1 MEYHSSFMILL
12 LVSTNL
18 LLCEARQFRV
28 TDQVYFDIKTEE
40 KDLGR
45 VVIGLFGDLAPK
57 AVKNFKSLS
66 TTGIQ
71 GKSYKGTSFNRI
83 IKRFMV
89 QGGDVVADDGT
100 GSISIYG
107 ETFDDENLETQHTGA
122 GFVSMANKGPNTN
135 GCQFLITTVGTPW
148 LDNLHTVVGKVVEGQ
163 NIIHMV
169 EHTPTD
175 VDDRPTV
182 RVYIADSGLV
192 PTPQPYYVSDDPYDL
207 WAWIKASA
215 VPLTMSFSILGFF
228 HWMMRKME
236 I

>member
-1 MEYHSSFMILL
+1 MNYRNWFYLFYILRSAC
-12 LVSTNL
+12 VVD
-18 LLCEARQFRV
+18 ARQFRV
-28 TDQVYFDIKTEE
+28 TDQVYFDIQDEDKP
-40 KDLGR
+40 LGR

-57 AVKNFKSLS
+57 AVKNFKVLA
-66 TTGIQ
+66 TKGIK

-107 ETFDDENLETQHTGA
+107 ETFADENLDTEHSIA
-122 GFVSMANKGPNTN
+122 GFVSMANKGKNTN
-135 GCQFLITTVGTPW
+135 GCQFIITTTGTPW
-148 LDNLHTVVGKVVEGQ
+148 LDNLHTVIGKVVEGQ
-163 NIIHMV
+163 NVVHLL

-175 VDDRPTV
+175 VDDRPT
-182 RVYIADSGLV
+182 RHVYIADCGIV
-192 PTPQPYYVSDDPYDL
+192 PTPQPFYISDDPYDL